1 MSKDDAIKDLDK
13 MATGLKG
20 RGNYQIDFPLPALSQ
35 KKAQS
40 LRDNDRDFFSGDNKM
55 EKDIIKALDA
65 LLRANP
71 EMLYD
76 GDALSKL
83 LDEAAIS
90 ARDTVVERF
99 EAGGGDVSVRPLKAS
114 TIRAKGNSKVG
125 TDTGTLLN
133 DIKRCKPI
141 VLGK

>member
-1 MSKDDAIKDLDK
+1 MSDAKQDLAK

-20 RGNYQIDFPLPALSQ
+20 AGNYTIDFPLPALSQ
-35 KKAQS
+35 TKAQS

-55 EKDIIKALDA
+55 EKNIIKALDA

-71 EMLYD
+71 EMLYNT
-76 GDALSKL
+76 DALRKL
-83 LDEAAIS
+83 LDAAAVS

-99 EAGGGDVSVRPLKAS
+99 EAGGGDVNVRPLKAS

-125 TDTGTLLN
+125 TDKGTLLN
-133 DIKRCKPI
+133 DLKRCKPV